1 MEDRGESQNTG
12 GIIEEA
18 RCPVCGKPLHKE
30 NLIDQK
36 SVIEDNIYYVG
47 GVRIIN
53 SCVQL
58 HCDFQ
63 HQFNEDGSTMDEPH
77 QLVGVIQAVFDDNGE
92 CITFCI
98 KEILPKGGEL

>member
-1 MEDRGESQNTG
+1 MEGTEEPQNKG
-12 GIIEEA
+12 GTVEGV

-63 HQFNEDGSTMDEPH
+63 HQFNEDGSTIDEPH
-77 QLVGVIQAVFDDNGE
+77 QLVGVVQAVFDDNGE
-92 CITFCI
+92 CVTFCI
-98 KEILPKGGEL
+98 KEILPREGEL